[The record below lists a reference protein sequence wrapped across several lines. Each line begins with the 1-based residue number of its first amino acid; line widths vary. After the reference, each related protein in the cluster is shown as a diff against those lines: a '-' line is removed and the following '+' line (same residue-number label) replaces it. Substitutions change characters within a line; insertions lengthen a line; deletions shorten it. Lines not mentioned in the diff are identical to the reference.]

1 MFKKFRFFA
10 RKAHPFCSAVVLAAG
25 ASQRMGEDKLF
36 CLLDGVPTIV
46 HTLQAFN
53 RSPYIHEI
61 IVVTRAEKIVDV
73 AKLCRD
79 YGIAKVTKVLC
90 GGSTRLES
98 SLAGVSEISPK
109 AKLAAIHDGARPLVT
124 QKVIEDAIKT
134 ASLYKAVAPAIQ
146 VKDTVKLAES
156 GIVTETPDRHITMA
170 VQTPQ
175 VFAPELIKGALTY
188 ALQNELEVTDDCSAV
203 EALGVQVHLC
213 PGSEENIK
221 LTTPLDFELAEAII
235 NSRRRKMV

>member
-1 MFKKFRFFA
+1 
-10 RKAHPFCSAVVLAAG
+10 
-25 ASQRMGEDKLF
+25 MGEDKLF
-36 CLLDGVPTIV
+36 HLLDGVPVIV
-46 HTLQAFN
+46 RTLMALD

-61 IVVTRAEKIVDV
+61 IVVTRSERIVDV
-73 AKLCRD
+73 ANLCRD

-90 GGSTRLES
+90 GGSTRIES
-98 SLAGVSEISPK
+98 SLAGMSEISPK
-109 AKLAAIHDGARPLVT
+109 ARLAAIHDGARPLVP
-124 QKVIEDAIKT
+124 QKVIEDAVK
-134 ASLYKAVAPAIQ
+134 AARLYKAVAPAIP
-146 VKDTVKLAES
+146 VKDTVRLAES
-156 GIVTETPDRHITMA
+156 GVVTETPDRRITMA

-175 VFAPELIKGALTY
+175 VFDPDLIKGALTH

-235 NSRRRKMV
+235 NSRRRKMA